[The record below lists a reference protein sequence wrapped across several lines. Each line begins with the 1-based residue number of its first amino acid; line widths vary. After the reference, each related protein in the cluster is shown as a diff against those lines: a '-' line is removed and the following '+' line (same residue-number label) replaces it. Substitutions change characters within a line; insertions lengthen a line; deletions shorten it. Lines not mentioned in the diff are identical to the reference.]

1 MEFDKESSFFEADEC
16 AFEKN
21 SYYNEII
28 NTEKE
33 SKMKLITFTKNGFS
47 RIGAV
52 TEENKVVD
60 LNYAYQAQLKSEGKY
75 RYKEIAEAFVPA
87 TMEAFLQGGKESI
100 EIAKKAVEY
109 ALSNPNSFD
118 HTLIW
123 NKDDVKVEAPVP
135 NPGKMLCVGH
145 NYREHIL
152 EMGRELPSHPVV
164 FAKFANTVIGP
175 EDDIPYY
182 PISEQLDYEAEF
194 AFVIGKRARN
204 VSEEDALD
212 YVAGYTIVNDVT
224 YRDIQRRT
232 LQWLQGKTIDGS
244 APMGPWLVTCDE
256 LTNPHELEISLT
268 VNGEERQRSNTAN
281 LVFNVNKMVSFLSG
295 LMTLEPGD
303 VVLTGTPG
311 GVGFARDPQVFLKDG
326 DVVRIEV
333 DKVGVLENKVALQKG
348 ENE

>member
-1 MEFDKESSFFEADEC
+1 
-16 AFEKN
+16 
-21 SYYNEII
+21 
-28 NTEKE
+28 
-33 SKMKLITFTKNGFS
+33 MKLITFTKNGFS

-52 TEENKVVD
+52 TDDNQVVD
-60 LNYAYQAQLKSEGKY
+60 LNYAYQAQLQSEGKY
-75 RYKEIAEAFVPA
+75 RYQEIAEAFVPA
-87 TMEAFLQGGKESI
+87 TMEAFLQGGKESM
-100 EIAKKAVEY
+100 ELAKKAIDY
-109 ALSNPNSFD
+109 ALSNPESFD
-118 HTLIW
+118 HTLVW
-123 NKDDVKVEAPVP
+123 NKDEVKTEAPVT
-135 NPGKMLCVGH
+135 NPGKILAVGH

-152 EMGRELPSHPVV
+152 EMGRELPENPVM

-175 EDDIPYY
+175 EDDIPYF
-182 PISEQLDYEAEF
+182 PISEMLDYEAEF
-194 AFVIGKRARN
+194 AFVIGKQARN

-212 YVAGYTIVNDVT
+212 YVAGYTIANDVT

-244 APMGPWLVTCDE
+244 APMGPWLVTSDE
-256 LTNPHELEISLT
+256 ITDPSGLEIFLT

-281 LVFNVNKMVSFLSG
+281 LVFDVKKMLSFASG

-303 VVLTGTPG
+303 VILTGTPG

-333 DKVGVLENKVALQKG
+333 DKIGALENKVALQKG